1 MKDYLIKATSN
12 VRKLET
18 EKPEKGCTRLDF
30 VILLLE
36 LFTESGMQRPDA
48 EGGDGGSLI
57 CPHSKQELI
66 PFPRPT
72 HLGAASADWRGALE
86 DFKKA
91 LKQAELG
98 DSKLLAKSGESSRT
112 AAQTERA
119 SDEDGKLAVLRPSE
133 RDSGAG
139 C

>member
-48 EGGDGGSLI
+48 EGGDGG
-57 CPHSKQELI
+57 
-66 PFPRPT
+66 
-72 HLGAASADWRGALE
+72 AS
-86 DFKKA
+86 
-91 LKQAELG
+91 
-98 DSKLLAKSGESSRT
+98 SVRT
-112 AAQTERA
+112 ASR
-119 SDEDGKLAVLRPSE
+119 SSYPSPVPPT
-133 RDSGAG
+133 
-139 C
+139 